1 MFNSPVSCNRKDSLV
16 SRGSFAVS
24 GHKVGPQCKQV
35 VNVPSNSIRP
45 YYLCVKV
52 TQAELKSRLVFFRR
66 EFTLEIESFGSSGR
80 LAHPVLNSRTN
91 FESFY
96 NTTNLKD

>member
-45 YYLCVKV
+45 YYLCVKF
-52 TQAELKSRLVFFRR
+52 TRAELKSRLVFFRR

>member
-35 VNVPSNSIRP
+35 VNATSNSIMP

-52 TQAELKSRLVFFRR
+52 TRAEPKSRLVFCRQ
-66 EFTLEIESFGSSGR
+66 EFTLEIESFIKK
-80 LAHPVLNSRTN
+80 HEVDT
-91 FESFY
+91 
-96 NTTNLKD
+96 KVQ

>member
-24 GHKVGPQCKQV
+24 GHKVGPQCKPV
-35 VNVPSNSIRP
+35 VNSPLNSTSP
-45 YYLCVKV
+45 YHLRVKA
-52 TQAELKSRLVFFRR
+52 TQAESKSRLVFCRQ
-66 EFTLEIESFGSSGR
+66 EFTLEIESFGSSDR

-91 FESFY
+91 FDSFY